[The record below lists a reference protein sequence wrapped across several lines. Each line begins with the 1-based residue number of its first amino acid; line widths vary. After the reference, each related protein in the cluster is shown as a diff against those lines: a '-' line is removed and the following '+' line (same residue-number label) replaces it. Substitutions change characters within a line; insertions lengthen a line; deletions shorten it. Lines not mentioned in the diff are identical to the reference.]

1 MLFFKVLALASN
13 GVKALKLLESF
24 PLKEFVSIP
33 EWIKAHV
40 YMFESDK
47 SISCNVK
54 LIFVESTDKKRTRLH
69 DAGCLLLGG
78 FVLFWRVV
86 HAFVLCFAAWY

>member
-1 MLFFKVLALASN
+1 
-13 GVKALKLLESF
+13 
-24 PLKEFVSIP
+24 
-33 EWIKAHV
+33 
-40 YMFESDK
+40 MFESDK
-47 SISCNVK
+47 SISRNVK

-86 HAFVLCFAAWY
+86 HAFVLCFAA